1 MIDSQEC
8 KPRLGVA
15 ARRKLKILLTR
26 TFVMTDTLLKLPVV
40 VYYTLYVLD
49 ISIRH
54 NELIHAWY
62 EYYTYRW
69 IRAVL

>member
-1 MIDSQEC
+1 
-8 KPRLGVA
+8 
-15 ARRKLKILLTR
+15 
-26 TFVMTDTLLKLPVV
+26 MTDTLLKLPVV